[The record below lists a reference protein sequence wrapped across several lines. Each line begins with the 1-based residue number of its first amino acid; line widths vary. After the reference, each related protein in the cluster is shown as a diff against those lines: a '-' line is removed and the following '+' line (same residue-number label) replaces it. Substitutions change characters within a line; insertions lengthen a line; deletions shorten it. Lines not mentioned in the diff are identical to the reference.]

1 MTGNKIAPTGKRRP
15 LLRILGLTIGFLVVV
30 MGIVGALAVLLGDE
44 DRGGETETQRQ
55 PPQIRQCDR
64 DSLRQEGRC
73 GGKQ

>member
-1 MTGNKIAPTGKRRP
+1 
-15 LLRILGLTIGFLVVV
+15 